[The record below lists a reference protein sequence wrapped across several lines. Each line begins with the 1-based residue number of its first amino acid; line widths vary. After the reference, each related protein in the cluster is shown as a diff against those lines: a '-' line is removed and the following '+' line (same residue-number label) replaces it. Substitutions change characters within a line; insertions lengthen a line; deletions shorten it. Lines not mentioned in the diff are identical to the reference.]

1 MVFLISL
8 FLRLWASPS
17 VALLMA
23 AMMWGGHTIVA
34 RASVG
39 EVSPMLMMA
48 LRWLLCLAILLFFYG
63 RDLKQ
68 QWSSISQNISWMAL
82 MGGVFLAGFT
92 IFFILG
98 AQYTSA
104 TNLGIMQSSIPGIV
118 VFLGFLFLRQKF
130 RFFQICGLSLSMTGV
145 VYLICKGSLLSL
157 MTMAF
162 NLGDLLMLVACICY
176 AGFTVGLTKKMPVNT
191 FLLLTVF
198 SFFAAITLA
207 IGTIFEYLDGDLV
220 LPSPFGFFAIFY
232 SGVMASLVGQLLFV
246 RGVRA
251 IGSNR
256 AGLYL
261 NMVPVFGAMMA
272 VIFLGENLQ
281 LFHFIS
287 ALFVLS
293 GIYLVERFKLN

>member
-1 MVFLISL
+1 
-8 FLRLWASPS
+8 
-17 VALLMA
+17 MA

-48 LRWLLCLAILLFFYG
+48 LRWILCLVILLFFYG
-63 RDLKQ
+63 RDIKKE
-68 QWSSISQNISWMAL
+68 WPGISQNISWLAL

-92 IFFILG
+92 IFFILA
-98 AQYTSA
+98 AQHTSA

-118 VFLGFLFLRQKF
+118 VLLGFLFLRQKF
-130 RFFQICGLSLSMTGV
+130 KFIQICGLCLSMIGV
-145 VYLICKGSLLSL
+145 VYLICNGSLLSL
-157 MTMAF
+157 MTLEF
-162 NLGDLLMLVACICY
+162 NLGDLFMLVACICY
-176 AGFTVGLTKKMPVNT
+176 ASFTVGLTKKMPLNS
-191 FLLLTVF
+191 FLLLTIF

-207 IGTIFEYLDGDLV
+207 IGTIFEYLEGNLV
-220 LPSPFGFFAIFY
+220 LPSPFGLFAIFY

-246 RGVRA
+246 RGVRS

-272 VIFLGENLQ
+272 DIFLGEHLQ
-281 LFHFIS
+281 GFHFIS

-293 GIYLVERFKLN
+293 GIYFVERFKST

>member
-1 MVFLISL
+1 M
-8 FLRLWASPS
+8 
-17 VALLMA
+17 
-23 AMMWGGHTIVA
+23 
-34 RASVG
+34 
-39 EVSPMLMMA
+39 
-48 LRWLLCLAILLFFYG
+48 
-63 RDLKQ
+63 
-68 QWSSISQNISWMAL
+68 
-82 MGGVFLAGFT
+82 
-92 IFFILG
+92 
-98 AQYTSA
+98 
-104 TNLGIMQSSIPGIV
+104 
-118 VFLGFLFLRQKF
+118 
-130 RFFQICGLSLSMTGV
+130 
-145 VYLICKGSLLSL
+145 LSL

-207 IGTIFEYLDGDLV
+207 IGTIFEYLEGDLV

>member
-1 MVFLISL
+1 
-8 FLRLWASPS
+8 
-17 VALLMA
+17 
-23 AMMWGGHTIVA
+23 
-34 RASVG
+34 
-39 EVSPMLMMA
+39 MLMMA
-48 LRWLLCLAILLFFYG
+48 LRWLLCLAILLFFNG

-68 QWSSISQNISWMAL
+68 QWISISQNISWMAL

-157 MTMAF
+157 MTMEV

-207 IGTIFEYLDGDLV
+207 IGTIFEYLEGDLV